1 MSIDSE
7 IQSVI
12 SAPTTSGWLRRSL
25 EQALARDCVDAAN
38 DAEVL
43 YELLARRC
51 GGYLSVNTTIGMQ
64 P

>member
-25 EQALARDCVDAAN
+25 EQALSRDCVDAAN

-51 GGYLSVNTTIGMQ
+51 DGYLSASNLTRTQ